1 MTLSNYN
8 YKTFFWRLY
17 EKLFEEDIFSSA
29 AQVGFYFSFAIFPLF
44 LFLITL
50 VGMVLGSVEDLRN
63 ELFFYLSQVMPYS
76 AFDLVKKTIIEV
88 TQDSTSGKL
97 TLGIF
102 IAIYS
107 ASAGLD
113 SIRIALNSVWG
124 IKESRSYFRTKAQS
138 ILLTVI
144 IAILIFVALGIVF
157 YGWQLISIALSQLGL
172 PDASPFILILIQ
184 WITVLSALM
193 LVFAIIYNFCPDHN
207 PFKWVWIT
215 PGSVTGIILWLLLST
230 AFKTYLNY
238 YNTYNKMYGSLGAVI
253 ILMLWLY
260 LTALVILFGGLIN
273 ATLQE
278 MTDGVVAEKS
288 ETLSEEDIKAD
299 ENAEI
304 NSEEEKENGISE
316 DSETTPEKLRESK
329 KAKVKSKNQKIS
341 EI

>member
-1 MTLSNYN
+1 MTLSDYN
-8 YKTFFWRLY
+8 YKAFFWRLY

-50 VGMVLGSVEDLRN
+50 VGMVLGSVDDLRN

-88 TQDSTSGKL
+88 TQDSTGGKL

-107 ASAGLD
+107 ASAGID

-124 IKESRSYFRTKAQS
+124 IKENRSYIRTKLQS
-138 ILLTVI
+138 ILLTIV

-157 YGWQLISIALSQLGL
+157 YGWQLISLALNYLGL
-172 PDASPFILILIQ
+172 PDASPVILVLIQ

-193 LVFAIIYNFCPDHN
+193 LVFAIIYNFCPDHV
-207 PFKWVWIT
+207 PFKWIWIT
-215 PGSVTGIILWLLLST
+215 PGSVTGIILWLILSS

-278 MTDGVVAEKS
+278 MTDGTIAEKS
-288 ETLSEEDIKAD
+288 EELTQEEIKAD
-299 ENAEI
+299 EDVTI
-304 NSEEEKENGISE
+304 ISDDVLENKVSA
-316 DSETTPEKLRESK
+316 DSETAQENPDQKEEKT
-329 KAKVKSKNQKIS
+329 I
-341 EI
+341 